1 MIAEVRGNELSSQYV
16 GGRWSPLRGVELVP
30 IINPATEEVLGSTAA
45 GTGADVDVAV
55 NAAHAALAGWSSRTV
70 DERGH
75 YLREIVRCLEGRSE
89 QIARAITQDV
99 GTPISESRRLQVA
112 IAIRTFASTADLLG
126 NVAMEQRLGDSVIRR
141 EPLGV
146 VACITPWNYPIYQMA
161 TKIAPALAAGCTVVV
176 KPSEVAPLGPLA
188 LTEAIHDAGLPAGVF
203 NLIVGSGKVIGEAMV
218 RHPGVDAVSF
228 TGSTVA
234 GQRVA
239 SLAGASVKHLSLEL
253 GGKSASVVLA
263 DADLRAAV
271 IGTVAK
277 CFQNAG
283 QTCAALTRLLV
294 PRDSLAEIEDL
305 TLDCARQYLPG
316 DPELPETRIGPL
328 ISEVQRQGVLAL
340 IRSGIQQKARILIG
354 GPEQPANLTRGF
366 FVSPTVFSAVTR
378 DMAIAQ
384 EEIFGPVLAII
395 PYSDEQEAIDIA
407 NSTDYGLSGAVW
419 SGDEEKALRV
429 ASQLLTGSISI
440 NGATT
445 NPDAPFGGFKQ
456 SGYGRERGQFGI
468 EEFLTTKAIHGLRQ
482 HWES

>member
-1 MIAEVRGNELSSQYV
+1 MIAKVRGNELASQYV
-16 GGRWSPLRGVELVP
+16 GGQWSPLRGVGLVP
-30 IINPATEEVLGSTAA
+30 IINPATEEVLGTTAA
-45 GTGADVDVAV
+45 GTAADVDSAV
-55 NAAHAALAGWSSRTV
+55 RAARAALPGWSSRPV
-70 DERGH
+70 DERAQ

-89 QIARAITQDV
+89 QIARAITRDV

-112 IAIRTFASTADLLG
+112 IAIRTFASAADLVG
-126 NVAMEQRLGDSVIRR
+126 RIVMEQRLGDSLIRC

-161 TKIAPALAAGCTVVV
+161 TKVAAALAAGCTVIA
-176 KPSEVAPLGPLA
+176 KPSEIAPLGPLA
-188 LTEAIHDAGLPAGVF
+188 LAEAIDDAEVPAGVF
-203 NLIVGSGKVIGEAMV
+203 NLIVGSGKVVGEAMV
-218 RHPGVDAVSF
+218 GHPGVDAVSF

-239 SLAGASVKHLSLEL
+239 TLAAASVKHLSLEL

-263 DADLRAAV
+263 DADLQAAV
-271 IGTVAK
+271 KGTMAK

-294 PRDSLAEIEDL
+294 PKDSLAEVENVA
-305 TLDCARQYLPG
+305 LDCAREYLLG

-328 ISEVQRQGVLAL
+328 ISELQREGVLAL
-340 IRSGIQQKARILIG
+340 IRSGIEQKAKVLIG
-354 GPEQPANLTRGF
+354 GAEPPAHLTKGF
-366 FVSPTVFSAVTR
+366 FVSPTVFSNVTPE
-378 DMAIAQ
+378 MTIAM

-395 PYSDEQEAIDIA
+395 PYSNEAEAIDIA

-419 SGDEEKALRV
+419 SRDEEKALRV
-429 ASQLLTGSISI
+429 ASHVLTGSISI

-445 NPDAPFGGFKQ
+445 NPDAPFGGFKK

-468 EEFLTTKAIHGLRQ
+468 EEFLTTKAIHGLGP
-482 HWES
+482 HKES

>member
-1 MIAEVRGNELSSQYV
+1 MIIGVQGNELSSQYV
-16 GGRWSPLRGVELVP
+16 GGRWSRLRGVELVP
-30 IINPATEEVLGSTAA
+30 IINPATEEVLGSTTA
-45 GTGADVDVAV
+45 GTAADVDGAV
-55 NAAHAALAGWSSRTV
+55 NSARTALAGWASRSV
-70 DERGH
+70 AERAQ
-75 YLREIVRCLEGRSE
+75 YLREIVRCLEGNSE
-89 QIARAITQDV
+89 QIAMAITRDV

-112 IAIRTFASTADLLG
+112 IAIRTFASAADLVG
-126 NVAMEQRLGDSVIRR
+126 NIAMKQRLGDSVIRR

-146 VACITPWNYPIYQMA
+146 AACITPWNYPIYQMA
-161 TKIAPALAAGCTVVV
+161 TKVAPALAAGCTVVA

-188 LTEAIHDAGLPAGVF
+188 LAEAIHEAGLPDGVF
-203 NLIVGSGKVIGEAMV
+203 NLVVGSGKVIGEALV

-239 SLAGASVKHLSLEL
+239 SLASASVKHLSLEL

-263 DADLRAAV
+263 DADLQAAV

-277 CFQNAG
+277 CFHHAG

-294 PRDSLAEIEDL
+294 PRESLGAAEDL
-305 TLDCARQYLPG
+305 AINCARLYLPG
-316 DPELPETRIGPL
+316 DPERPETRMGPL
-328 ISEVQRQGVLAL
+328 ISKVQQQGVQAL
-340 IRSGIQQKARILIG
+340 IRIGIQQKAKVLIG
-354 GPEQPANLTRGF
+354 GVDQPVDLTRGF
-366 FVSPTVFSAVTR
+366 FVSPTVFSEVTP
-378 DMAIAQ
+378 DMTIAR

-429 ASQLLTGSISI
+429 ASHMRTGSISI
-440 NGATT
+440 NGAPT

-456 SGYGRERGQFGI
+456 SGYGRERGEFGI
-468 EEFLTTKAIHGLRQ
+468 EEFLTTKAIHGFTA
-482 HWES
+482 